1 MDALLGGRLDDI
13 LSDKET
19 MQKLKE
25 IADSLGKKDGGQPQR
40 EEPLPPSSPPASKVG
55 GYCALLSAVKPYL
68 DDERRSRADK
78 LIRALK
84 MTETAKNL
92 IGF

>member
-1 MDALLGGRLDDI
+1 MDSLFSGKLDDI

-19 MQKLKE
+19 MQKLRD
-25 IADSLGKKDGGQPQR
+25 IADSLGQKNKEQSP
-40 EEPLPPSSPPASKVG
+40 PPSEMPPSPQTPSKVG
-55 GYCALLSAVKPYL
+55 GYCALLSAIRPYL
-68 DDERRSRADK
+68 DDERRLRADK
-78 LIRALK
+78 IIRALK